1 MVEQYILEFA
11 EKFYNEYHLFE
22 NGNVNCMFLIEKP
35 ISACQLSFFLS
46 LYKIDTKKIQIVRRS
61 MHPLE
66 RYYYTLYYF
75 FEYPRNKGNI
85 NQDFNILDDSIYSPS
100 QYVKRNMGQIAYV
113 LHNVIKK
120 GRLML

>member
-46 LYKIDTKKIQIVRRS
+46 LYKIDTKKNS
-61 MHPLE
+61 
-66 RYYYTLYYF
+66 
-75 FEYPRNKGNI
+75 NC
-85 NQDFNILDDSIYSPS
+85 
-100 QYVKRNMGQIAYV
+100 
-113 LHNVIKK
+113 
-120 GRLML
+120 